1 VTDPRHRFCIV
12 LRGSPAE
19 TQALV
24 LPLLARIPSSD
35 VLWIGDAPPGAVTS
49 SPVQVRRLLGQAFS
63 AVVLD
68 LHDGLSADVLGQ
80 CAGLI
85 FGGGRLI
92 LRLPPEGEVPLT
104 SQAEL
109 AVLPYSLDDVG
120 QRFFLRFE
128 RLLTQTSA
136 CVPAAVFDAP
146 DRRVTGDEEQALV
159 VEQLAAGLSASV
171 PSLWTLVSDRGR
183 GKSSALGLALRMV
196 QASASVR
203 IAVSSDSPAAAQ
215 EIFRFATGNPQ
226 PPTDGPLRFAY
237 PRVLATCEQAFDVI
251 VIDEAAQL
259 PVPLL
264 VAITQRHP
272 HARLA
277 FATTGRGYEGT
288 GRGFVL
294 RFLAWAA
301 REGRPLQQLSL
312 RRPIRWDLG
321 DPLEHFVDQALA
333 IDAEPAPIAALLQ
346 SSGSLDDDA
355 QLGESPVH
363 RLLDRDA
370 LAHDEPLLR
379 DFFGLLVHAH
389 YRTTPSDL
397 HRMLD
402 APNLDLHALLVR
414 GRVVAASVVAREG
427 SLSDPVCVALSQGRG
442 RIRGHALPDTLM
454 CHAGYPDAGRLS
466 MVRSV
471 RIAVHPSL
479 RRRGL
484 AALLVEHVHRCYP
497 DADLFGTLFGAT
509 AELLQ
514 FRRQLGYELVRV
526 GASRGSRTGEPAAVM
541 IRPMSLPA
549 KALCASLRQDLAQ
562 NLPLQ
567 LALLESD
574 GEVCLDGA
582 LRSSLL
588 AHLPLPVPLSSASR
602 QRLISRYLSGP
613 QPFDAL
619 AQVLTDYVTQHQAQ
633 LAQLGQREQLLL
645 RARVLSR
652 LPWSRVCAQAG
663 YPSVPAALRA
673 LRPALRAL
681 QLVVDGPLPQDMG

>member
-1 VTDPRHRFCIV
+1 MNDPRHRFCIV

-19 TQALV
+19 TQALA

-35 VLWIGDAPPGAVTS
+35 VLWIGDAPLSAVQS
-49 SPVQVRRLLGQAFS
+49 SPTQVRRRLGQAFS

-80 CAGLI
+80 CAGLV

-92 LRLPPEGEVPLT
+92 LRLPPEGVVPLT

-109 AVLPYSLDDVG
+109 AVLPFSIDDVG
-120 QRFFLRFE
+120 QRFFLRVA
-128 RLLTQTSA
+128 RMLAQSSA

-159 VEQLAAGLSASV
+159 VEQLAAGLAAPV
-171 PSLWTLVSDRGR
+171 PSLWTLVADRGR

-196 QASASVR
+196 LTSGSVR

-226 PPTDGPLRFAY
+226 PPTDGPLRFVD
-237 PRVLATCEQAFDVI
+237 PRALATCEQAFDVI

-264 VAITQRHP
+264 VAITHRHP

-312 RRPIRWDLG
+312 RRPIRWDPG

-333 IDAEPAPIAALLQ
+333 IDAEPAPIEALRL
-346 SSGSLDDDA
+346 GLLDDDA
-355 QLGESPVH
+355 QLGEPPVH

-370 LAHDEPLLR
+370 LAFDEPLLR

-471 RIAVHPSL
+471 RVAVHPSL

-484 AALLVEHVHRCYP
+484 AALLVEHVHRSYP

-541 IRPMSLPA
+541 IRPVSSQA
-549 KALCASLRQDLAQ
+549 KALCASLRQDLAH
-562 NLPLQ
+562 NLSLQ

-588 AHLPLPVPLSSASR
+588 AHLPSPVPLSSASR
-602 QRLISRYLSGP
+602 QRLITRYLSGP

-633 LAQLGQREQLLL
+633 LAQLGHREQCLL
-645 RARVLSR
+645 RARVLLR
-652 LPWSRVCAQAG
+652 LPWPRVCAQAG
-663 YPSVPAALRA
+663 YPSVPAAMRA